1 MKYVIADI
9 ERAMSLCGVDLYARQ
24 KCGARVMLNEKD
36 LSSVPGETIEE
47 KVININGLLLTE
59 NEAVAELNKK
69 SWI

>member
-9 ERAMSLCGVDLYARQ
+9 ERVMSLCGVDLYARH
-24 KCGARVMLNEKD
+24 KCGAKVMLNEKD

>member
-9 ERAMSLCGVDLYARQ
+9 ERAMSLCGVDLYTRQ

-47 KVININGLLLTE
+47 KVININGILLTE
-59 NEAVAELNKK
+59 NEAMAELNKGI
-69 SWI
+69 WT

>member
-36 LSSVPGETIEE
+36 LSSIRGETIEE
-47 KVININGLLLTE
+47 KVININGILLTE
-59 NEAVAELNKK
+59 NEAMAELNKGI
-69 SWI
+69 WT

>member
-9 ERAMSLCGVDLYARQ
+9 ERAMSLCGVALYARQ

-47 KVININGLLLTE
+47 KVININGILLTE
-59 NEAVAELNKK
+59 NEAMAELNKGI
-69 SWI
+69 WT

>member
-1 MKYVIADI
+1 MKYVIAHI

-47 KVININGLLLTE
+47 KVININGILLTE
-59 NEAVAELNKK
+59 NEAMAELNKGI
-69 SWI
+69 WT